1 MTIDIEKNTNDVDVV
16 LSNKSIDE
24 SLLFADTSFNLKIE
38 SEDIKN
44 DTKVKKIVEEYILLN
59 AQVNFDK
66 SQNNINYSK
75 VLEEKNGKITF
86 K

>member
-24 SLLFADTSFNLKIE
+24 SILFADTSFNLKIE